1 MVQDNAVNI
10 VNADSSP
17 ADASS
22 GGISYPDGVP
32 RTFIGAFRHWAAEK
46 GDEKFL
52 KCDGD
57 WVSWGHFDEV
67 TDRAA
72 GGLQAMGIGPGTRL
86 AYLAQTSMAMLE
98 VFFASAKLGAVEV
111 PLNVYLRGEFLH
123 HQLAHSQAS
132 AVVVDVE
139 GLRSLGQVV
148 DQLPALERI
157 ILLGDA
163 GASSAD
169 IGETGIAVVPFA
181 SLRTWAGEL
190 AVPGIEADDLFQVMY
205 TSGTTG
211 PSKGCMISNRYLM
224 RIAASTVYTM
234 GASTTDVRLCSWPMN
249 HVSGA
254 GAVAEAVLLGIPL
267 VAEARFTTN
276 GLIERMAADDATYFV
291 GMGTAA
297 AELLARPPS
306 PADRQHNIRMG
317 MLVPCS
323 VEMQKAIKERF
334 GFDVLSELWAQTE
347 CDQATATPIGDER
360 RRPGT
365 SGRPLPDIDLAL
377 LDDNDLPV
385 AACELG
391 EICLRPR
398 EPGAMFDGYL
408 DDPGATLAAMRNL
421 WFHSGD
427 IGRFDEEG
435 NLTFIDRK
443 KDMLRR
449 SGENISSFELEAAL
463 RGHSAVRNAACHET
477 MDVLAAVNEIVAW
490 LVLETDA
497 SLDLEEFANYLW
509 ESVPYFAVPRFLKIV
524 QELPMTPSGRVQKFE
539 LRKRPLGD
547 DVHDLKALGLL
558 TPRDRRR

>member
-1 MVQDNAVNI
+1 MVQDNAVNM
-10 VNADSSP
+10 
-17 ADASS
+17 ADAGSDRAGASS
-22 GGISYPDGVP
+22 EGISYPDGVP
-32 RTFIGAFRHWAAEK
+32 RTFIGAFRHWVAEK
-46 GDEKFL
+46 GHEKFL

-57 WVSWGHFDEV
+57 WVSWRQFDEV
-67 TDRAA
+67 TDKVA
-72 GGLQAMGIGPGTRL
+72 GGLQAMGIRAGTRL
-86 AYLAQTSMAMLE
+86 AYLAQTSMGMLE
-98 VFFASAKLGAVEV
+98 VFFAGAKLGVVEL

-132 AVVVDVE
+132 AVVVDAE
-139 GLRSLGQVV
+139 GLRSLKQVL

-157 ILLGDA
+157 ILLDGADA
-163 GASSAD
+163 YCGEIGAEV
-169 IGETGIAVVPFA
+169 IPFTP
-181 SLRTWAGEL
+181 LRTWTGEL
-190 AVPGIEADDLFQVMY
+190 AVPGIDAGDLFQVMY

-234 GASTTDVRLCSWPMN
+234 GASTRDVRLCSWPMN

-254 GAVAEAVLLGIPL
+254 GALAEAVLLGIPL
-267 VAEARFTTN
+267 VAEARFTTD
-276 GLIERMAADDATYFV
+276 GLIERMAADGATYFV

-297 AELLARPPS
+297 AELLAQPPAPS
-306 PADRQHNIRMG
+306 DLQHNIRMG
-317 MLVPCS
+317 MLVPCP
-323 VEMQKAIKERF
+323 VEMQRAIKERF

-347 CDQATATPIGDER
+347 CDQATASPIGDER

-365 SGRPLPDIDLAL
+365 SGRPLPDIDVTL
-377 LDDNDLPV
+377 LDDDDLPV
-385 AACELG
+385 AMGELG

-398 EPGAMFDGYL
+398 EPGAIFDGYL
-408 DDPGATLAAMRNL
+408 DDPSATLEAMRNL

-463 RGHSAVRNAACHET
+463 RGHAAVLNAACHET

-490 LVLETDA
+490 LVLDSDA
-497 SLDLEEFANYLW
+497 ILDLEEFAKYLW
-509 ESVPYFAVPRFLKIV
+509 ESVPYFAVPRYLKIV
-524 QELPMTPSGRVQKFE
+524 EELPMTPSGRVQKFE